1 MLTLNN
7 LKTKWH
13 SEASLSSI
21 LTLLMER
28 PVIAPKLYL
37 ITYDIQSDGVTRQHP
52 MICFQM
58 RNVMTDGPEKFL
70 EIDKELA
77 DQLSRIFQT
86 TFECDFVE
94 TVFVQ

>member
-1 MLTLNN
+1 
-7 LKTKWH
+7 
-13 SEASLSSI
+13 
-21 LTLLMER
+21 
-28 PVIAPKLYL
+28 
-37 ITYDIQSDGVTRQHP
+37 
-52 MICFQM
+52 M

-70 EIDKELA
+70 EIDKALA